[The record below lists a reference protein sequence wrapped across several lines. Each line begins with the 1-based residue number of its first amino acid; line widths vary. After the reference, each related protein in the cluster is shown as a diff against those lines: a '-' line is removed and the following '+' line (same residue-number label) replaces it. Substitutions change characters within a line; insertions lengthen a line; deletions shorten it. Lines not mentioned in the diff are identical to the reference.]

1 METFTD
7 RIKNRI
13 QALGITQA
21 RLAELIG
28 IKQPSVNALL
38 KGGIDKPRFILKL
51 AAALETTPDWL
62 LSGKET
68 PDTGAAKL
76 AAAQMI
82 AAKAVTELAA
92 PAATS
97 ANLRA
102 FVMKRVADTL
112 SASDAADFEALL
124 TSARKD
130 AADFAKAMGRGGAG
144 GLKCQHGQI
153 KRKDF
158 FD

>member
-1 METFTD
+1 MSDFRNRVKTRMKDLKLTQIALSERMGLEGNGTVWSFLSGRTD
-7 RIKNRI
+7 SFRDI
-13 QALGITQA
+13 AG
-21 RLAELIG
+21 
-28 IKQPSVNALL
+28 
-38 KGGIDKPRFILKL
+38 L

-62 LSGKET
+62 LSGTET

-102 FVMKRVADTL
+102 FVMKRVADTI
-112 SASDAADFEALL
+112 SASDDIDFEALL

-130 AADFAKAMGRGGAG
+130 AADFAKAMGEDEG
-144 GLKCQHGQI
+144 K
-153 KRKDF
+153 K
-158 FD
+158 